1 MIYDLIFFCLFI
13 HREFPKLAKVH
24 GKLQEAFNRISQLNG
39 KRVFATY
46 FRVGFYGSKLGDL
59 DQNEYIYK
67 EPPFTKLPEIF
78 NRLQMFY
85 EGRFGSEIVVI
96 IKDSNVVDL
105 TSLDADK
112 IYLQITFVEPYFEA
126 FELRQRETHFERSF
140 NINRFIFSTPFTKAG
155 KAHGELHEQYKR
167 KTILTTASHFPS
179 VKTRIQVINRQ
190 QIVLEPIEVAIED
203 IQKKTNEL
211 ALATNQEPSDPKI
224 LQMVLQGCIG
234 TTVNQGPMEM
244 ALVFLSGI
252 ADGQIEITKEQNKL
266 RLCFKDFSKK

>member
-1 MIYDLIFFCLFI
+1 M
-13 HREFPKLAKVH
+13 
-24 GKLQEAFNRISQLNG
+24 NG

-67 EPPFTKLPEIF
+67 EPPFTKLSEIF
-78 NRLQMFY
+78 NRLQVSPLNLWTFSFVDLEIIHLQGFY
-85 EGRFGSEIVVI
+85 EGRFGSEFVVI
-96 IKDSNVVDL
+96 IKDSNLVDVS
-105 TSLDADK
+105 SLDPEK

-126 FELRQRETHFERSF
+126 FELRQRETHFERNF

-179 VKTRIQVINRQ
+179 VKTRIQVVNRQ

-211 ALATNQEPSDPKI
+211 ALATVQEPADPKI

-252 ADGQIEITKEQNKL
+252 AEGQMEITKEQNKL

>member
-1 MIYDLIFFCLFI
+1 M
-13 HREFPKLAKVH
+13 
-24 GKLQEAFNRISQLNG
+24 QEAFNRIAQLNG

-67 EPPFTKLPEIF
+67 EPPFTKLSEIF

-85 EGRFGSEIVVI
+85 EGRFGSETVVI
-96 IKDSNVVDL
+96 IKDSNQVDVS
-105 TSLDADK
+105 TLDGEK

-126 FELRQRETHFERSF
+126 FELRVRETHFERNF
-140 NINRFIFSTPFTKAG
+140 NLNRFIFSTPFTKAG

-190 QIVLEPIEVAIED
+190 QVVLEPIEVAIED

-211 ALATNQEPSDPKI
+211 AAATNQEPSDPKI

-252 ADGQIEITKEQNKL
+252 ADGQTEITKEQNKL